1 VSFATR
7 SPAEL
12 RILQV
17 IPSLWMGG
25 LERVATRLTLGLR
38 ERVAHVAVATAGGDP
53 FTDVLRD
60 ERVRLYRIVRPYPK
74 PLHLAAA
81 SAQLVRVLRRER
93 PDVIHAHNPGAAV
106 AASVARRLARSHAAI
121 VSTYH
126 GVPPDQAARAAR
138 VLARSSDLVVAVAPA
153 ATRTLVEL
161 GLPEERSATVLN
173 AVEPQPSRPAEDV
186 RREFDAADSEL
197 VVTVGRYT
205 EQKNHH
211 VLLDALALLA
221 PERPRLRAL
230 LVGVGELEE
239 DLVLRT
245 TELDLEG
252 VVTITGERNDAID
265 ITAAADVFAL
275 SSDWE
280 GLPLAL
286 LEAMALGI
294 PVVATAVNGVPDA
307 ISDGDNGLLVPRRD
321 PQALAQALSRV
332 LDDDELR
339 RRLGSRARAWAEAA
353 CSEAAMTS
361 GYLGVYAS
369 AFERRRRSGVNPS

>member
-1 VSFATR
+1 
-7 SPAEL
+7 
-12 RILQV
+12 
-17 IPSLWMGG
+17 
-25 LERVATRLTLGLR
+25 
-38 ERVAHVAVATAGGDP
+38 
-53 FTDVLRD
+53 
-60 ERVRLYRIVRPYPK
+60 
-74 PLHLAAA
+74 
-81 SAQLVRVLRRER
+81 
-93 PDVIHAHNPGAAV
+93 
-106 AASVARRLARSHAAI
+106 
-121 VSTYH
+121 
-126 GVPPDQAARAAR
+126 
-138 VLARSSDLVVAVAPA
+138 
-153 ATRTLVEL
+153 
-161 GLPEERSATVLN
+161 
-173 AVEPQPSRPAEDV
+173 
-186 RREFDAADSEL
+186 DSEL

-239 DLVLRT
+239 ELVRRT

-286 LEAMALGI
+286 LEAMALGT

-321 PQALAQALSRV
+321 PAALAQALARV

-339 RRLGSRARAWAEAA
+339 RRLGSRARAWAAA
-353 CSEAAMTS
+353 QCSEAAMTS

-369 AFERRRRSGVNPS
+369 VLERRRRSGASPS